1 MMAAYR
7 CQAQNLIYPQPAPR
21 TRDHHKENI
30 REMRQKAQ
38 EVRNKQMQEERDKQR
53 PAFRNRALDNIQ
65 PRVQMDG
72 HAPANYAC
80 AKAPLEKKG
89 EFLKAGARKQ
99 KGPPQAPT
107 QPYQGREKKLAPVPT
122 REEAAANPKGGRR
135 GNREDRDFEKQALK
149 DLEQIQ
155 QKKKKEEQLKKER
168 LQRQRE
174 RPQDYGRVP
183 DYLGERKQELAEEK
197 LYMEQLVAKPDLPRG
212 WQEMPNET
220 RKEILHKLQEAFAKK
235 SVQLQRMPL
244 VCEGI
249 GRQRAKAELEAEIHE
264 CERSIATFSQK
275 VYIDPRGNL
284 TNRPPAQ
291 EDVGGYGADRWER
304 PLQ

>member
-1 MMAAYR
+1 MAAYR
-7 CQAQNLIYPQPAPR
+7 SQAQHLIYPEPAPR

-30 REMRQKAQ
+30 RDMRQKQQAL
-38 EVRNKQMQEERDKQR
+38 RNKQMQDQRDKQR
-53 PAFRNRALDNIQ
+53 PAFRNRAMDNVQ
-65 PRVQMDG
+65 ARVQMDG
-72 HAPANYAC
+72 HAPANFAC
-80 AKAPLEKKG
+80 AKAPVEKKG
-89 EFLKAGARKQ
+89 EFLKAGARKP
-99 KGPPQAPT
+99 KGPPKAPV

-122 REEAAANPKGGRR
+122 REEAAQAKGGQR

-149 DLEQIQ
+149 DLEAIQ
-155 QKKKKEEQLKKER
+155 QKKKREEQLKKER

-174 RPQDYGRVP
+174 RPQDFGKVP

-197 LYMEQLVAKPDLPRG
+197 LYMEQMVAKPDLPPG

-235 SVQLQRMPL
+235 SVALQRMPL

-249 GRQRAKAELEAEIHE
+249 GRQRAKTELEAEIQE

-284 TNRPPAQ
+284 TNRAPQQ
-291 EDVGGYGADRWER
+291 EDSGGYGADRWER